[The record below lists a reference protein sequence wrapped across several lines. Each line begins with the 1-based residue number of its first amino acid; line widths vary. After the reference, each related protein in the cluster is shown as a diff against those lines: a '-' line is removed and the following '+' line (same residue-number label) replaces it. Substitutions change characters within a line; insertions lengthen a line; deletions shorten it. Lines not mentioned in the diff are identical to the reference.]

1 MKNKLLPSLFLITL
15 FVTSCATKTDH
26 TDGRAV
32 ASKEYE
38 CHFEEVVN
46 GELSKFIL
54 SPDSLKLAVT
64 SPKLGTEVIYLSVD
78 NFVTGGFT
86 YVRDQR
92 KDTSSWDLKKIE
104 FQTFSATPSVKV
116 DFKRT
121 PSSTSHFISKDC
133 LE

>member
-1 MKNKLLPSLFLITL
+1 MKNKLLPSVFLITL
-15 FVTSCATKTDH
+15 FVSSCATHKEF

-46 GELSKFIL
+46 GELSKFVL
-54 SPDSLKLAVT
+54 SPDSMKLAVT
-64 SPKLGTEVIYLSVD
+64 SPKTGTEVIYLSVD

-86 YVRDQR
+86 YVRDLS

-121 PSSTSHFISKDC
+121 PASKAQTIAKDC